1 MTDAETQLAG
11 YFAEYEPAMVKLGKA
26 LRAKLRARLPGLFE
40 IVYVYENQ
48 NALVISY
55 SPTERGFESVCSISV
70 YPRLV
75 KLGFG
80 KGAQL
85 SKSDPNKLLQGQGKT
100 ARYVELSSVADFE
113 RAEIETL
120 IADAVKLA
128 KLRLDPNAK
137 GAIIIKAEAQKQR
150 RVTKAARPAST
161 RRAKVS
167 PKRKAT
173 RR

>member
-1 MTDAETQLAG
+1 MTNAETQLAR
-11 YFAEYEPAMVKLGKA
+11 YFAKYEPPMAELGKA

-40 IVYVYENQ
+40 IVYVYESQ

-55 SPTERGFESVCSISV
+55 SPSERGYEGVCSISV

-80 KGAQL
+80 QGAQL

-100 ARYVELSSVADFE
+100 VRYVELNSVADFD
-113 RAEIETL
+113 RGEIEAL
-120 IADAVKLA
+120 IAGAVKLA

-137 GAIIIKAEAQKQR
+137 GAVIIKAEAQKQRAR

-161 RRAKVS
+161 RRK
-167 PKRKAT
+167 
-173 RR
+173 